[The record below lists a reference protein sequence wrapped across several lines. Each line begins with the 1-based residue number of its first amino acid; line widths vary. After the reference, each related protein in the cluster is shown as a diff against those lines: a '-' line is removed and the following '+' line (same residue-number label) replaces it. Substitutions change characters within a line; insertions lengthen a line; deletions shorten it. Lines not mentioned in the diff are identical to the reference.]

1 MYLVSSYPVRADAK
15 FRKALFLATFKYD
28 GRKSVMESTLN
39 THPLALKYL
48 IPSLIRIY
56 VEVEQTGASSQFYDK
71 FSMWPRFD

>member
-1 MYLVSSYPVRADAK
+1 
-15 FRKALFLATFKYD
+15 
-28 GRKSVMESTLN
+28 MESTLN

-71 FSMWPRFD
+71 FSACFKFAGFWMIADLLRFADTRSVECSKNEIGLSD

>member
-1 MYLVSSYPVRADAK
+1 
-15 FRKALFLATFKYD
+15 
-28 GRKSVMESTLN
+28 MESTLN

-71 FSMWPRFD
+71 FSACLEFAGDWMVAD